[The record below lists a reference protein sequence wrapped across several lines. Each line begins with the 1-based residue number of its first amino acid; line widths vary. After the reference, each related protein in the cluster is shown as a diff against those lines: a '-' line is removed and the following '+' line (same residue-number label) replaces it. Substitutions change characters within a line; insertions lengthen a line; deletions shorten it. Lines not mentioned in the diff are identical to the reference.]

1 MILEELLEQWC
12 QILRAI
18 RSNANIQF
26 YSNTY
31 R

>member
-1 MILEELLEQWC
+1 MILEELLEWC

-18 RSNANIQF
+18 WSNANIQF
-26 YSNTY
+26 YPNTY